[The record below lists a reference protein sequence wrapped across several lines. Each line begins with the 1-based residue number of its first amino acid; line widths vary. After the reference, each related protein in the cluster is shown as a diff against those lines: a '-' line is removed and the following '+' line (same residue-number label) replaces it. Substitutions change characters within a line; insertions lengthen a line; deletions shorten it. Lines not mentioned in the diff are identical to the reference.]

1 MAAAVAA
8 SDATAT
14 IVVLEG
20 EQGPSTS
27 KEEGAAA
34 AAAEATVATEQ
45 SEKEVNR
52 KGVCVCVCG
61 GGGEERSRAG
71 HSEGRAP
78 DRDLF
83 APTGTHELGG
93 MGVAGAE
100 WGGGGGTV
108 YSIRSPPPS
117 LLAAW
122 RAGAGLGRG
131 RCAGCRAPLS
141 QGSEALEPL
150 GSPQPPSHSRN
161 WGNARGGG
169 WGRAGTSLRLSL
181 SSRSLSPSS
190 RRPLPG
196 KSRPFS
202 PTLALKGFCWGLFF
216 QI

>member
-8 SDATAT
+8 SDATST
-14 IVVLEG
+14 VVVVED
-20 EQGPSTS
+20 EQGPSTF

-45 SEKEVNR
+45 SEKKEVNG
-52 KGVCVCVCG
+52 KGVCGWG
-61 GGGEERSRAG
+61 GGWGVERDPVQATR
-71 HSEGRAP
+71 RAP
-78 DRDLF
+78 DPDLF
-83 APTGTHELGG
+83 APTGTHALGG

-108 YSIRSPPPS
+108 YSVRSPPPS

-141 QGSEALEPL
+141 QGSGAPEPL
-150 GSPQPPSHSRN
+150 RSPQPPSHSRN

-196 KSRPFS
+196 KSGPFN